1 MNGRELGVAAET
13 GPWPRDNA
21 APASLNPL
29 AFRPPALPVNGAD
42 RRRCGLIVV
51 HRRVQYESTVHGPL
65 PENKMSKLS
74 HKLALGAIVIAA
86 LAAGLVLGGMIRD
99 DAPVNVESGA
109 ATQLERYEIGGEF
122 ELTNQRGER
131 MRLSDLAG
139 DAVVMFFGYTFCPDI
154 CPATLARMREVKAA
168 LPPED
173 AARFTGVLVSVDPA
187 RDTPQRLGQYV
198 EFFDPEFIGLTGSAG
213 EITEIARRYGA
224 QFMIPEGQA
233 EDGYLV
239 NHSSIGYLIDPAGY
253 VRALYYGDEPIEAIA
268 ANVREVIE
276 ELG

>member
-1 MNGRELGVAAET
+1 MAPIATVA
-13 GPWPRDNA
+13 
-21 APASLNPL
+21 
-29 AFRPPALPVNGAD
+29 V
-42 RRRCGLIVV
+42 LIVA
-51 HRRVQYESTVHGPL
+51 HRRVQCEPAVHGPL
-65 PENKMSKLS
+65 SEKQMSKLS
-74 HKLALGAIVIAA
+74 HKLAMGAIVLVA
-86 LAAGLVLGGMIRD
+86 LAAGLVFGGMIRD
-99 DAPVNVESGA
+99 DAAVNVESGA

-139 DAVVMFFGYTFCPDI
+139 DAVMMFFGYTFCPDI
-154 CPATLARMREVKAA
+154 CPATLARMREVKAV

-198 EFFDPEFIGLTGSAG
+198 EFFDPGFLGLTGSEG
-213 EITEIARRYGA
+213 EIEDVARRYGA
-224 QFMIPEGQA
+224 QFMIPEGQS
-233 EDGYLV
+233 EDSYLV
-239 NHSSIGYLIDPAGY
+239 NHSSIGYLIDPAGH
-253 VRALYYGDEPIEAIA
+253 VRAFYYGDEPIEAIA